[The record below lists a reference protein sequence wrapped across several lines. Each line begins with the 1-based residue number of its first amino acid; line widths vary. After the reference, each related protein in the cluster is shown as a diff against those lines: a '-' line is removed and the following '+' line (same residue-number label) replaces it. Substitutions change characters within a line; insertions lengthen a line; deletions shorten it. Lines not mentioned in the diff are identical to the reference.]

1 MSRILITGG
10 AGFIGT
16 NLVTELM
23 KRNHQ
28 ISIIDDLSTGL
39 IQNIPTDNVNF
50 FNGSIADENLVEM
63 AMTDVDAVVHL
74 AARGSVPR
82 SIVNP
87 KATFEVNVNGTQN
100 ILEMVRKIGCKYIFS
115 SSSSVYGLNDKLPK
129 IEKMWMQPLTPYAA
143 SKLAGEALSLAYGK
157 TYNLRTMVFRL
168 FNVFGPNQRPD
179 HQYSAV
185 IPKWIWAAQN
195 GLPLRIHGDGNQ
207 TRDFTYVKSVVDVIV
222 ETLEGDYYSD
232 TPINLAYGNRI
243 SLNYLIEKIK
253 EFYPDLSI
261 VKDMVRAGDVKDS
274 KNDPKLINE
283 LFSELSPSN
292 FDESLRETILW
303 LANYGKQISGGP
315 DIKD

>member
-39 IQNIPTDNVNF
+39 IQNIPTANVKF
-50 FNGSIADENLVEM
+50 FNGSITDEKLVEM

-87 KATFEVNVNGTQN
+87 KATFDVNVNGTQN
-100 ILEMVRKIGCKYIFS
+100 ILEMVRNIGCKYIFS
-115 SSSSVYGLNDKLPK
+115 SSSSVYGLNDQLPK

-143 SKLAGEALSLAYGK
+143 SKLAGEALSLAYGN

-243 SLNYLIEKIK
+243 SLNYLIEKMRD
-253 EFYPDLSI
+253 FYPDLSI
-261 VKDMVRAGDVKDS
+261 EKDEVRAGDVKDS

-283 LFSELSPSN
+283 LFPELCPRN

-315 DIKD
+315 DITD

>member
-39 IQNIPTDNVNF
+39 IQNIPTANVKF
-50 FNGSIADENLVEM
+50 FNGSITDEKLVEM

-87 KATFEVNVNGTQN
+87 KATFDVNVNGTQN
-100 ILEMVRKIGCKYIFS
+100 ILEMVRNIGCKYIFS
-115 SSSSVYGLNDKLPK
+115 SSSSVYGLNDQLPK

-143 SKLAGEALSLAYGK
+143 SKLAGEALSLAYGN

-243 SLNYLIEKIK
+243 SLNYLIEKMRD
-253 EFYPDLSI
+253 FYPDLSI
-261 VKDMVRAGDVKDS
+261 EKDEVRAGDVKDS
-274 KNDPKLINE
+274 KNDPTLINE
-283 LFSELSPSN
+283 LLPELCPRN

-315 DIKD
+315 DITD